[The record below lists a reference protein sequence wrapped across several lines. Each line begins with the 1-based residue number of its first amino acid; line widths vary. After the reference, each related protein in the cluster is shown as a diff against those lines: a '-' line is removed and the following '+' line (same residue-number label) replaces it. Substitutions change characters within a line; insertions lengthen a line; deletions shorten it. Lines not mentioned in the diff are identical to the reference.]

1 MNRIGART
9 TVNIGYNAIV
19 SGVFGSAVLSNII
32 LARHLSSVDYGIVNF
47 AKIFIGF
54 IAMFS
59 DFGINTALIQ
69 RKDSKTEPS
78 IRGLC

>member
-1 MNRIGART
+1 MNGIGART

-19 SGVFGSAVLSNII
+19 SGVFFGSAVLSNII

-59 DFGINTALIQ
+59 DFGIL
-69 RKDSKTEPS
+69 
-78 IRGLC
+78 